1 MNTSVRNVGPP
12 IDIAAGDW
20 ADVLRI
26 LHEQVPTLE
35 VWAFGSRARHTS
47 KPYSDLDL
55 VLITRQPLSLD
66 QWAVLSD
73 AFATSDLPIR
83 VDLVDWASASD
94 AFRERIERDAVV
106 VQPATAG

>member
-1 MNTSVRNVGPP
+1 MNTPVRTVGPP

-20 ADVLRI
+20 ADVMRI

-35 VWAFGSRARHTS
+35 VWAFGSRARHTA

-55 VLITRQPLSLD
+55 ALITHQSLSLR
-66 QWAVLSD
+66 QLAAITD

-83 VDLVDWASASD
+83 VDLVDWASASET
-94 AFRERIERDAVV
+94 FRKLIEQDAVV
-106 VQPATAG
+106 VQSAVKG